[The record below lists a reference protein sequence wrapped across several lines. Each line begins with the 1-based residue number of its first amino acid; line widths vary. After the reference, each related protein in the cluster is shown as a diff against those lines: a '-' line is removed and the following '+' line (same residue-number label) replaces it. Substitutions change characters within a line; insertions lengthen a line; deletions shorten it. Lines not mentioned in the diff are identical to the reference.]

1 MPHNLC
7 YRNYSEHEHIFSH
20 GGICTPTTGWYSHLE
35 VPEVWLERYTKQTEL
50 IKKKKNTEGCW
61 YWELMWRQSL
71 WASRWGP
78 CYGWVNTFPVSSA
91 VAGKLQLYFRKFR
104 SRAEKLNKILAA
116 FVYQNCKPAIFLC
129 ASWEAHSR
137 SFIALWHM
145 FLHGLGSSPTLKM
158 HQLEPSL
165 TLWYFCK
172 RQMTISEL
180 EVEIYIFFF
189 Y

>member
-1 MPHNLC
+1 MLQKLFRAWAHFLIW
-7 YRNYSEHEHIFSH
+7 RNMYPNYWLMFSFRSSRSV
-20 GGICTPTTGWYSHLE
+20 TGEIHQANRAY
-35 VPEVWLERYTKQTEL
+35 
-50 IKKKKNTEGCW
+50 KKKNTEGCW

-91 VAGKLQLYFRKFR
+91 VAGKLQLYFRKFG